1 MYPTIPDMP
10 IREAPQGA
18 LIAYTVLM
26 VLTTLAFF
34 MWWALRERKRGP
46 ALLLFLIGGAISGLM
61 EPWLD
66 NVVLVG
72 YPPHQVTPVFVAF
85 ERAVPIFVPIG
96 YAWFCGGLL
105 YVLYRAFSK
114 KFTARKIWTLYGIVA
129 VIDFIAIGLSAWLGI
144 LEFFGDP
151 PMKIAG
157 FVVWWAAIDALQIVL
172 GATLAVFLVP
182 ILRGAQQLWLLLIPS
197 VVLGAAAGIVGWP
210 ISTALNSGWPMWA
223 KYVCALASIGISLAC
238 THFVAKCAPP
248 LVDYIRRLQVSP
260 EKVAPQAEPF
270 VPDSDRQSP
279 GRPWGSSKPQSQRP
293 DRMRTNY

>member
-1 MYPTIPDMP
+1 MNPTVPDMP

-114 KFTARKIWTLYGIVA
+114 EFTARKIWILYGIVA

-172 GATLAVFLVP
+172 SATLAVFLVP
-182 ILRGAQQLWLLLIPS
+182 VLRGAQQLWLLLVVPS

-238 THFVAKCAPP
+238 THFVAQCAPRVVNQ
-248 LVDYIRRLQVSP
+248 LRRLQASP
-260 EKVAPQAEPF
+260 ESV
-270 VPDSDRQSP
+270 
-279 GRPWGSSKPQSQRP
+279 GSSKAPSLQP

>member
-1 MYPTIPDMP
+1 MRISQLTMDHTVPEMP

-26 VLTTLAFF
+26 ILITLGFF
-34 MWWALRERKRGP
+34 IWWGVHERKRGP
-46 ALLLFLIGGAISGLM
+46 ALVLFLIGGALSGLM

-72 YPPHQVTPVFVAF
+72 YPPDQITPTFAAF
-85 ERAVPIFVPIG
+85 ERVVPIFVPIG

-105 YVLYRAFSK
+105 YLLYRAFTK
-114 KFTARKIWTLYGIVA
+114 EFTARRIWALYGIIA
-129 VIDFIAIGLSAWLGI
+129 VIDFIAIGLSAWIGI

-157 FVVWWAAIDALQIVL
+157 FVVWWAAIDALQVVL

-182 ILRGAQQLWLLLIPS
+182 ALRGAQRLWLILIPS
-197 VVLGAAAGIVGWP
+197 VALGAAAGIVGWP

-223 KYVCALASIGISLAC
+223 KYLCAFASIGLSLAC
-238 THFVAKCAPP
+238 THFVARSAPRIADHLRHP
-248 LVDYIRRLQVSP
+248 QSP
-260 EKVAPQAEPF
+260 VAPATRSYP
-270 VPDSDRQSP
+270 
-279 GRPWGSSKPQSQRP
+279 
-293 DRMRTNY
+293 

>member
-1 MYPTIPDMP
+1 MDHTIPDMP

-26 VLTTLAFF
+26 VLITLGFL
-34 MWWALRERKRGP
+34 MWWALRERERGP
-46 ALLLFLIGGAISGLM
+46 ALLLFLIGGALSGLM

-72 YPPHQVTPVFVAF
+72 YPPDQITPVFVAF

-105 YVLYRAFSK
+105 YVLYRVFSK
-114 KFTARKIWTLYGIVA
+114 EFTARRIWALYGIVA
-129 VIDFIAIGLSAWLGI
+129 VIDFVAIGLSAWIGV

-157 FVVWWAAIDALQIVL
+157 FVVWWAGIDALQVVL

-182 ILRGAQQLWLLLIPS
+182 ALRGAQQLWLVLIPS

-210 ISTALNSGWPMWA
+210 ISTALNSGWPTWA
-223 KYVCALASIGISLAC
+223 KYICAFASIGFSLAC
-238 THFVAKCAPP
+238 TYFVARSAPRIA
-248 LVDYIRRLQVSP
+248 DYLRSP
-260 EKVAPQAEPF
+260 QPPETPA
-270 VPDSDRQSP
+270 S
-279 GRPWGSSKPQSQRP
+279 PQSAGAAVV
-293 DRMRTNY
+293 DGISWS